1 MVNHNKTE
9 SNINQVV
16 QNGLIELQEQARHF
30 YTSAIIGNKLIIAKI
45 IIIMNEIACRHLY
58 IH

>member
-16 QNGLIELQEQARHF
+16 QNGLIELQERAQHF
-30 YTSAIIGNKLIIAKI
+30 YTSAIIGNKLIIAKNNN
-45 IIIMNEIACRHLY
+45 NE
-58 IH
+58 